1 MSEKLGEKKGLAAL
15 LRRAGLA
22 AAVGCACAGAA
33 RAGDA
38 AATLQRRVDANP
50 GGLVRIAAGTY
61 EMSRPLVVTNNC
73 SLEFEK
79 GAVLKAV
86 AKMDYLVRFVQRGQ
100 GRETGAHITGG
111 VLDGNGRASC
121 LLVTNFYHPTLR
133 DISFHNGY
141 PYGLHVESPGCEV
154 VAENLYFRTYLR
166 GLAGNT
172 AMFIRGGDSHFIDC
186 IAVDY
191 TVGVYNKGGANRY
204 SRAHVWSG
212 PVPPAKPGELPE
224 MMKNSICFIDEG
236 TGTLW
241 RDCYADSGEIGF
253 LLRGANHILDGC
265 NYFNNIYFGLDHVT
279 AIAQP
284 ARGSN
289 ALISHMT
296 FNKTARD
303 FKVYRGVGKVVWR
316 DCIYNGFEPD
326 EEKPGDAFAGAA
338 AKAAPAPRIANVVNF
353 VRGAEPRDPSIDLV
367 KPLAEEIALNT
378 RYGLPN
384 TILMQYDA
392 MLRDDLMKTAL
403 SADRAKTEYGVWI
416 EIVRQLTDKV
426 GLAWR
431 STHPGWTWDWHVTPG
446 FLMAYSPAERE
457 KLVDEIFR
465 LFREKFGAYPA
476 SVGSWLLDA
485 HSMDYMQRKYGVAA
499 FCICREQDDTD
510 AYGLRGGYFNGAYYP
525 SKRNAL
531 SAARGWADAIRA
543 PVFRMLTPN
552 PISNYGGIRRAPKG
566 MSEGCPTMEPVWYG
580 GFRKDCVDWYLRTY
594 AEPVAP
600 LALSYMQVGQE
611 NSFGWPA
618 ISRGLPYQIERIAAL
633 RAAGK
638 LTVETLG
645 DSGRRFQ
652 RAYVENCP
660 QAQVALVDETGSTD
674 RQSVWYN
681 CRNYRANLMRENGRL
696 FFRDVHAMKD
706 GYAEPYLEKPC
717 TGWQAIYDTPPVV
730 DEYLFRTNGATGT
743 AVFSGTY
750 GELSVTEASGGD
762 ALIVTAKR
770 DDGAVTKVIF
780 SDNLI
785 KIFGGDL
792 DFTCPESF
800 AKDFALA
807 GNRLRMKWNGFPY
820 EIAVKGRFQL
830 KRNGWTASAK
840 PLLSSEGLAA
850 LAARREETIRIEFGG
865 L

>member
-1 MSEKLGEKKGLAAL
+1 MTLIPLISSAVLLAASE
-15 LRRAGLA
+15 
-22 AAVGCACAGAA
+22 AV
-33 RAGDA
+33 
-38 AATLQRRVDANP
+38 LQRQVDANP

-79 GAVLKAV
+79 GAVLRAV

-141 PYGLHVESPGCEV
+141 PYGLHVEGPGCEV

-204 SRAHVWSG
+204 SRAHIWSG

-224 MMKNSICFIDEG
+224 MMKNSICFIDDG
-236 TGTLW
+236 VGTLW

-253 LLRGANHILDGC
+253 LLRGFNHILDGC
-265 NYFNNIYFGLDHVT
+265 NYFNNIAFGLDHVT

-284 ARGSN
+284 SRGSN

-296 FNKTARD
+296 FNKSARD
-303 FKVYRGVGKVVWR
+303 FKVYRGVGKVAWR
-316 DCIYNGFEPD
+316 DCIYNGFEPED
-326 EEKPGDAFAGAA
+326 EKPGDAFAGAA
-338 AKAAPAPRIANVVNF
+338 AKPAPAPRIANVVNF

-367 KPLAEEIALNT
+367 RPLAEEIALNT

-416 EIVRQLTDKV
+416 EIVKPLADKV

-431 STHPGWTWDWHVTPG
+431 EPG

-457 KLVDEIFR
+457 KLVDEVFR

-543 PVFRMLTPN
+543 PVFRMLTPD
-552 PISNYGGIRRAPKG
+552 SA
-566 MSEGCPTMEPVWYG
+566 
-580 GFRKDCVDWYLRTY
+580 
-594 AEPVAP
+594 
-600 LALSYMQVGQE
+600 
-611 NSFGWPA
+611 
-618 ISRGLPYQIERIAAL
+618 SRGRIAAL
-633 RAAGK
+633 CAAGK
-638 LTVETLG
+638 LTAETLG

-652 RAYVENCP
+652 CAYVENGP
-660 QAQVALVDETGSTD
+660 QSQVELKDEKGSTD
-674 RQSVWYN
+674 RQSVWYS
-681 CRNYRANLMRENGRL
+681 CRNYRANLVRENGRL

-706 GYAEPYLEKPC
+706 DYAEPYLERPC
-717 TGWQAIYDTPPVV
+717 ADRRVVYDTPPVV

-800 AKDFALA
+800 AKDFTLA
-807 GNRLRMKWNGFPY
+807 GNRLGMKWNGFPY